1 MNYYNSHINAT
12 VSMGFSSNGVMGQG
26 FGTWGPF
33 RDTPPGS
40 PRSPSTPAAAPVPAP
55 VHVPAPGIR
64 YRCLQCR
71 KKLDTRRTKASNIKN
86 PDREY
91 VACEEGHSLWMLWTD
106 SCAKCDSCG
115 NLNEVRVSRTARNP
129 DRPFL
134 KCGVCENFQWIDP
147 IASK

>member
-1 MNYYNSHINAT
+1 
-12 VSMGFSSNGVMGQG
+12 MGFSSNG
-26 FGTWGPF
+26 FGGGEGMNFSF
-33 RDTPPGS
+33 RDSP
-40 PRSPSTPAAAPVPAP
+40 PRSPSTPAAAPVSAPVPAP
-55 VHVPAPGIR
+55 VPAPGMR
-64 YRCLQCR
+64 YRCLRCR
-71 KKLDTRRTKASNIKN
+71 KKLDPRRTKASNIKN

-134 KCGVCENFQWIDP
+134 KCGLCENFQWIDS
-147 IASK
+147 IAFKKNAVML